1 MRKLTLTAFVVAA
14 VATLA
19 QTATAPVPIDWRY
32 ALSWTD
38 PNAAGQ
44 VASWTIYATN
54 QTTVRSMAT
63 SAAGLNGTS
72 LQPLLNGAPAGI
84 YTLYTTPI
92 SQLGAEGD
100 PGDTIQVSWP
110 GGNGKLR
117 GGTLP
122 RVGK

>member
-1 MRKLTLTAFVVAA
+1 M
-14 VATLA
+14 ATLA

-32 ALSWTD
+32 ALSWSD

-44 VASWTIYATN
+44 VASWIVYATN
-54 QTTVRSMAT
+54 TASVRSYAT
-63 SAAGLNGTS
+63 RALNAD

-100 PGDTIQVSWP
+100 PGDMLQVSWP

-117 GGTLP
+117 GGTQP